1 MRARRFS
8 QACGTA
14 DAVIGQ
20 FGLFA
25 AGRQDAGCADHAMPP
40 DPSRAVKPFR
50 AAGIHPPRR
59 FMEVWMFTVLF
70 VASCAAIA
78 YAMAVWKGSTE
89 E

>member
-1 MRARRFS
+1 MS
-8 QACGTA
+8 
-14 DAVIGQ
+14 
-20 FGLFA
+20 
-25 AGRQDAGCADHAMPP
+25 P